1 MHQYAEI
8 FQPLGASSRDAAR
21 MLLQS
26 GLRGQEV
33 ERSRPDLL
41 NDGLVWLKAKP
52 CFPEM

>member
-8 FQPLGASSRDAAR
+8 FQPLGASSQDAVR

-33 ERSRPDLL
+33 ERHCPDLL
-41 NDGLVWLKAKP
+41 NDSSVWLKAKP